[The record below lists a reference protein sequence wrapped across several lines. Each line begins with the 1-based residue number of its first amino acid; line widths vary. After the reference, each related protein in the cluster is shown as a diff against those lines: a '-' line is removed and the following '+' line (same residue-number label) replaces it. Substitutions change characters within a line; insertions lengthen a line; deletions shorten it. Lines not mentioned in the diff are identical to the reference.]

1 VPVVVPELLPD
12 PDPEEL
18 PLDDEPVLAVVDEL
32 DDPSLPPQAATSAAV
47 PPATSQLN
55 TRRRC

>member
-1 VPVVVPELLPD
+1 VSVLPD

-18 PLDDEPVLAVVDEL
+18 PLDEEPVLDVVDAL
-32 DDPSLPPQAATSAAV
+32 DEPSPPPHAATSAAV